1 MSGNCNLNK
10 VKAYK
15 KVAKNYYAAVGILN
29 EKKLAF
35 GEPAVVPFYYPDES
49 DLDRKIKLAV
59 GYGSINGGV
68 EVLSNIHNDSSTR
81 IDDATVAINKDGE
94 KQVVTVSEA
103 FDYVIG
109 KINEFDYDNIDD
121 DVIID
126 IINGSFEQNIE

>member
-15 KVAKNYYAAVGILN
+15 RVAKNYYAAVGILN

-68 EVLSNIHNDSSTR
+68 EVITNLNQDSSTR
-81 IDDATVAINKDGE
+81 IDDDECAMTIEGE
-94 KQVVTVSEA
+94 RKVLTMSEA
-103 FDYVIG
+103 FDYILR
-109 KINEFDYDNIDD
+109 KLESFDFTEIPKDEIDD
-121 DVIID
+121 II
-126 IINGSFEQNIE
+126 GE